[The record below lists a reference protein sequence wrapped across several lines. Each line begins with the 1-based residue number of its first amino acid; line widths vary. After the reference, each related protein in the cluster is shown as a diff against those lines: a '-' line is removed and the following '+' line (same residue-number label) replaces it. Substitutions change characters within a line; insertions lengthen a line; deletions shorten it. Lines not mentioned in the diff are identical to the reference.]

1 MASTCA
7 ARAHHWKQK
16 ENTSEVRDSE
26 SAGTK
31 DGGCALDWKFRS
43 EVQPPPK
50 PLMRSTGAGTLS
62 WLCSCKSTVV
72 HKSIIRYLLER
83 MVDSKLSRTSI
94 NDAAARLGC
103 TRQTTST
110 VFRARND
117 DPPESARDT
126 ASA

>member
-1 MASTCA
+1 MAASSDGA
-7 ARAHHWKQK
+7 AVYELSDAAA
-16 ENTSEVRDSE
+16 SVLG
-26 SAGTK
+26 AGL
-31 DGGCALDWKFRS
+31 GL
-43 EVQPPPK
+43 
-50 PLMRSTGAGTLS
+50 LRSTGAGTLS